1 MRSSVKHDAGTLDA
15 DGLMLIKG
23 GAKRKKHEVDPK
35 MAQLLNEDEEIERER
50 DMENPPKRAKGS
62 KGKGKGKGKR
72 GRGKTQQPPAEQVP
86 PELPPTVP
94 AESPAEQVPPEL
106 PPTES
111 KDEQVPPELP
121 RPNEPVVPA
130 SVPEP
135 KRRARKRTGVSAASN
150 PPKRSKADKPDDDE
164 AMVEEKQDEI
174 PPPEPKET
182 LTICFFEY
190 I

>member
-1 MRSSVKHDAGTLDA
+1 MPAESPAEQVPPELPA
-15 DGLMLIKG
+15 
-23 GAKRKKHEVDPK
+23 P
-35 MAQLLNEDEEIERER
+35 
-50 DMENPPKRAKGS
+50 MES
-62 KGKGKGKGKR
+62 
-72 GRGKTQQPPAEQVP
+72 PAEQVP
-86 PELPPTVP
+86 PELPPP
-94 AESPAEQVPPEL
+94 ESPAEQVPPEL

-111 KDEQVPPELP
+111 KDEQVPPDLP

-182 LTICFFEY
+182 LTICFFRIY
-190 I
+190 IIFPFCIVVRSNMPARRPTRRRKKPGQLLQRGG